1 MPSETVQGTRL
12 PDLAW
17 DERNGTPLIEPSGY
31 RRTQHPDGSWHWY
44 CCTPNDH
51 HGNLDAHDVTEHG
64 DGTITVSPSIL
75 ISGGAKGGELWH
87 GWLERGVWRSC

>member
-1 MPSETVQGTRL
+1 MRGTRL

-17 DERNGTPLIEPSGY
+17 DERNGIPLMEPGDY

-44 CCTPNDH
+44 CCTPNNY
-51 HGNLDAHDVTEHG
+51 HGSLDAHDIAEHE

-75 ISGGAKGGELWH
+75 LSDHTGELWH

>member
-1 MPSETVQGTRL
+1 MQGARL

-17 DERNGTPLIEPSGY
+17 EERNGIPLIEPGGY
-31 RRTQHPDGSWHWY
+31 RRTQHPDGSWCWY
-44 CCTPNDH
+44 CCTPNNH
-51 HGNLDAHDVTEHG
+51 HANLGAHDVIEHE

-75 ISGGAKGGELWH
+75 ITTVEAGAKRELWH